1 MSNQLDTGLI
11 HCYFLIHDT
20 KRKTDHI
27 HHRTLALLQ
36 INELNLMT
44 SLRRTDLLALSNL
57 RNDGRKPNEIRRLKI
72 ELSPLSSASGANGS
86 ALVQMG
92 LTSVMCAVIGPVDC
106 ARRSDEL
113 SDRAL
118 LEVNVRIAPFAS
130 SSGDRR
136 VVLSSDR
143 RIIEQS
149 ANIKNALEASLM
161 LHLFPK
167 TRIILD
173 ITILADDGGRLS
185 ACINAA
191 TCALIDA
198 GLPMKDLVCS
208 CSAGLVTGAGSS
220 ADGLED
226 IQLLDLNQRE
236 ISTYSN
242 EASAIYLPCAIMPQ
256 RGTVVLAQCESR
268 LSSVDVFEKVL
279 HAAMEGCQL
288 VFKVMEACIRER
300 AAKLVASKAGNAAV
314 KTSI

>member
-1 MSNQLDTGLI
+1 MS
-11 HCYFLIHDT
+11 
-20 KRKTDHI
+20 
-27 HHRTLALLQ
+27 
-36 INELNLMT
+36 

-57 RNDGRKPNEIRRLKI
+57 RDDGRKPNEIRRMTVQM
-72 ELSPLSSASGANGS
+72 SPLTNSSGTNGS

-92 LTSVMCAVIGPVDC
+92 LTSVLCAVVGPIDC

-113 SDRAL
+113 TDRAV
-118 LEVNVRIAPFAS
+118 LEVNVRTAPFAP

-136 VVLSSDR
+136 TANPTTDR

-149 ANIKNALEASLM
+149 SLIKNALEASLM

-173 ITILADDGGRLS
+173 LTVLADDGGRLC
-185 ACINAA
+185 AAINAA
-191 TCALIDA
+191 TCALVDA

-208 CSAGLVTGAGSS
+208 CSAGLVTGTGST

-226 IQLLDLNQRE
+226 IELMDLNQQE
-236 ISTYSN
+236 VSTYSN
-242 EASAIYLPCAIMPQ
+242 EASAVYMPVATMPQ

-279 HAAMEGCQL
+279 NAAMEGCQM
-288 VFKVMEACIRER
+288 VFNVMEACIREKTGKLL
-300 AAKLVASKAGNAAV
+300 AAKMGNATV
-314 KTSI
+314 KVNFI